1 MMNNEKKEYSVEEV
15 AALLK
20 VHTNTVR
27 GFATKGILP
36 GTMKTKP
43 AEDDVLGWNA
53 EWTFTQED
61 LDELQ
66 KNLAKHAREKIL
78 SETGRFDEISE
89 ERTENMSDAT
99 RAVLEKVLTSRARE
113 KVLDKAEPCDEGALP
128 G

>member
-1 MMNNEKKEYSVEEV
+1 MMENEKKEYSVEEV

-36 GTMKTKP
+36 GTMKSEP
-43 AEDDVLGWNA
+43 AQDDVLGWYA
-53 EWTFTQED
+53 EWSFTQED

-78 SETGRFDEISE
+78 CETGRHYEVYGRKYSDRVE
-89 ERTENMSDAT
+89 ELSRKIKE
-99 RAVLEKVLTSRARE
+99 EK
-113 KVLDKAEPCDEGALP
+113 GW
-128 G
+128 

>member
-1 MMNNEKKEYSVEEV
+1 MTENKKKEYSVEEV

-53 EWTFTQED
+53 EWSFTQED

-78 SETGRFDEISE
+78 CETGRHNEVYGGEHSDRVE
-89 ERTENMSDAT
+89 ELYRKMK
-99 RAVLEKVLTSRARE
+99 EK
-113 KVLDKAEPCDEGALP
+113 KGW
-128 G
+128 